1 MYVQKRGDDMSVR
14 KGRPKADNPMNDR
27 LYVRVTKSEKEEI
40 MKFSS
45 EHGYSILE
53 LIRIGIE
60 KVKGHNK

>member
-1 MYVQKRGDDMSVR
+1 MSVR

-27 LYVRVTKSEKEEI
+27 LYVRVTKTEKEEI

-45 EHGYSILE
+45 ENGYSILE

-60 KVKGHNK
+60 KVKGQKK